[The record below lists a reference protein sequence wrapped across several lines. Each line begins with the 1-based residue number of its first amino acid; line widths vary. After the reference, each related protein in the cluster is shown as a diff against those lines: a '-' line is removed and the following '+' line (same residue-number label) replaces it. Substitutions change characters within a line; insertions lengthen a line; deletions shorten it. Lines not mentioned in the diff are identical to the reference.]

1 MMMLPQG
8 FTPSVPQSSN
18 SQGSSVSLNPSQQ
31 QQSSGGGKNKK
42 KSQEAHT
49 SEGVKSGGDKSGG
62 NTQLVVASGP
72 GPILDPKFK
81 NVICYNCGEPGH
93 YVGLCTRI
101 KRCFICSRTGHHMD
115 SCHMWYTPLPT
126 AKYWGS
132 ANPGLGFF
140 HVEVEGPEAVQWLNM
155 DNVGVVVIKEGEIS
169 ANELEQNFNEMW
181 KVNWFWQIRQ
191 IDSKKFLVSF
201 PPSKRIKEL
210 VEYPSINLKKKGV
223 VVYFI
228 NWEGEAEPFE
238 EFQEVWVKIV
248 GIPAKWLTWKTICQ
262 VSTALGVLVN
272 IDWHGIFRSFY
283 EEVRVKV
290 SVRDK
295 SKIPANKLFEKE
307 QCFFLI
313 DFSVESKGDAID
325 VDDDEDDPDQINNE
339 DKVDEEDDLGED
351 FQALDKSKNAGGSNR
366 METDPSIPDAQ
377 GGKSVS
383 RSVAPQDLE
392 TSVKGKVL
400 GFDEPNSSGNALVL
414 RSAEDN
420 IEKSLLQIFD
430 AESDEE
436 TGDVNDNL
444 VVALVDQP
452 DLPMP
457 SLAWK
462 EKKKWGPV
470 QATRMSSRI
479 QRDGKS
485 AIEKAQEL
493 KKSKYL
499 EIPKGNKI
507 HGLSNSFAA
516 LENQNLFEKA
526 KNAGISLGPKT
537 KNADSIINKV
547 KEIDINRLK
556 DFHASNPDMF
566 LPVDISLN
574 VDEMRKGVEDEGFR
588 SLDQEDYSSDVPDDD
603 EPWTLVSS
611 RKRGR
616 RKLIFKNGSS
626 SNLEP

>member
-1 MMMLPQG
+1 
-8 FTPSVPQSSN
+8 
-18 SQGSSVSLNPSQQ
+18 
-31 QQSSGGGKNKK
+31 
-42 KSQEAHT
+42 
-49 SEGVKSGGDKSGG
+49 
-62 NTQLVVASGP
+62 
-72 GPILDPKFK
+72 
-81 NVICYNCGEPGH
+81 
-93 YVGLCTRI
+93 
-101 KRCFICSRTGHHMD
+101 MD

-126 AKYWGS
+126 AQYWGS

-155 DNVGVVVIKEGEIS
+155 DNVGIVVVKEGEIT

-181 KVNWFWQIRQ
+181 KVNWFWQIKQ
-191 IDSKKFLVSF
+191 IDSKKFLVRF

-283 EEVRVKV
+283 KEVRVKV

-295 SKIPANKLFEKE
+295 SKIPANKLFEME

-313 DFSVESKGDAID
+313 DFSIESEWDAID
-325 VDDDEDDPDQINNE
+325 VDDDEDDPDQNNNE
-339 DKVDEEDDLGED
+339 DKIEEEDDLGED
-351 FQALDKSKNAGGSNR
+351 FQDLDKSKKSGGNNR
-366 METDPSIPDAQ
+366 MKTGSTIPDDVQ
-377 GGKSVS
+377 GEKSVS
-383 RSVAPQDLE
+383 RSVFTQDLE

-400 GFDEPNSSGNALVL
+400 GVEQPHFSANALVM
-414 RSAEDN
+414 RSVEAN
-420 IEKSLLQIFD
+420 IEKSLLQSFD
-430 AESDEE
+430 VESDEV
-436 TGDVNDNL
+436 TGNVNDNQA
-444 VVALVDQP
+444 VALVDQP
-452 DLPMP
+452 AQSMS

-462 EKKKWGPV
+462 EKKNWGLV

-479 QRDGKS
+479 QRDGRS
-485 AIEKAQEL
+485 AIEKAQEI
-493 KKSKYL
+493 KKSKNL
-499 EIPKGNKI
+499 EVPKGNKI
-507 HGLSNSFAA
+507 HGFSNSFVA
-516 LENQNLFEKA
+516 LENQNLFEKS
-526 KNAGISLGPKT
+526 KSAGISLGLKSM
-537 KNADSIINKV
+537 NADTIINKV
-547 KEIDINRLK
+547 KEIEINRLK
-556 DFHASNPDMF
+556 NFHASNHDMF
-566 LPVDISLN
+566 LPVDISLT
-574 VDEMRKGVEDEGFR
+574 VDEMRKDVGDEVHG
-588 SLDQEDYSSDVPDDD
+588 SDDQEEYSSDFPDDD